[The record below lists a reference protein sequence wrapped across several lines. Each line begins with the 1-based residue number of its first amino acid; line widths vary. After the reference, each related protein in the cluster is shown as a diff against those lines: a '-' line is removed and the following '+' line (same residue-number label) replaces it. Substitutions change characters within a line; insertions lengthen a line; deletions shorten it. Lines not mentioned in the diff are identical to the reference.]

1 MLAIRPATREDIEA
15 FSDLPNKPTMRA
27 WVAELDGRIVG
38 LGGIALS
45 KGRWFAFVDLK
56 DEARPFKV
64 TIARSALRF
73 LDEARRDGI
82 RFIYAEV
89 SRHEPRA
96 LPWLLSLGFEFDQRS
111 QHFYRWSA
119 NA

>member
-1 MLAIRPATREDIEA
+1 PATREDIEA
-15 FSDLPNKPTMRA
+15 FSDLPKKPTIRA

-38 LGGIALS
+38 IGGIARAN
-45 KGRWFAFVDLK
+45 GRWFAFVDLL
-56 DEARPFKV
+56 DEARPYKV
-64 TIARSALRF
+64 HIARSARRF
-73 LDEARRDGI
+73 LDEARRDGV
-82 RFIYAEV
+82 RVSYAEV

-119 NA
+119 KA